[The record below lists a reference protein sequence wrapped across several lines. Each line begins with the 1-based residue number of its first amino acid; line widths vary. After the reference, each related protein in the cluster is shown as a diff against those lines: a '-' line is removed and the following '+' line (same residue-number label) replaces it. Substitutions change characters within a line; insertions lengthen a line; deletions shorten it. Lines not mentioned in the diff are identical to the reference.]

1 MAMDAGNFSNIKKTG
16 GLQPKKA
23 QQTAPNGPKE
33 GPSVQQD
40 PTESV
45 QLGNQPVAKENV
57 DTGGKERTAPKPE
70 QAPSTIASTTSF
82 PNEVAGL
89 GFVAGPST
97 VTGKLKSS
105 TSVGLTG
112 VHGLNSTTLSGV
124 TKSDVGPLASVNPL
138 QPKATTKPPTT
149 SLSAINGFAEMGE
162 TGEMFYLSGNH
173 VSV

>member
-16 GLQPKKA
+16 GLQPKKT
-23 QQTAPNGPKE
+23 QHTAPNGPKE

-45 QLGNQPVAKENV
+45 QLGNQPVANENV
-57 DTGGKERTAPKPE
+57 DTVGKEQTAPKAE
-70 QAPSTIASTTSF
+70 QSPTKIASTTSF

-97 VTGKLKSS
+97 ISGGSNRT
-105 TSVGLTG
+105 TPAGLTG